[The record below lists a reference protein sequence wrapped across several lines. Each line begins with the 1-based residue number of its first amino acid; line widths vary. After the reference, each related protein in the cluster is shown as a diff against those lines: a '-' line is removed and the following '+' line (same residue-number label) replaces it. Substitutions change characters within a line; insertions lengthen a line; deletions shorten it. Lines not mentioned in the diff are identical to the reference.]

1 MAHQLCY
8 VALKNPSHF
17 ASAHCVCVCVQ
28 CKVCDMYI
36 VRHLVGIVPLNLGTT
51 IHHQFN
57 RHHCKWDHPQKSY
70 LQTNIYIAQN
80 CHLSL
85 ECLQHW
91 KIMNLP
97 LSSAIIIVLIVLYI
111 SAPYLALQEV
121 QVYLFLLVVY
131 IESVMKILVSVT
143 F

>member
-17 ASAHCVCVCVQ
+17 ASAHCVCVQ
-28 CKVCDMYI
+28 CKVCYMYI
-36 VRHLVGIVPLNLGTT
+36 VRHLVGIVPLNLGA

-85 ECLQHW
+85 ECLQQHW

-121 QVYLFLLVVY
+121 QVYLFLLVY
-131 IESVMKILVSVT
+131 RICNMKILVSVT